1 MQVEIGFEL
10 FDIVSD
16 LLTVLAVNADANA
29 GRNLLF
35 AYISCFGIALVASL
49 YSTSGKLQLLLY
61 KLRKRTSKRTPFVS
75 PQARKAALLEERS
88 DIHKMHLQKAL
99 SYLLVAACEVKLFT
113 NTPVRLLSGSQA
125 QALLPFRQDLP
136 SFILGCVYLLSSTTY
151 PAQTIVFVSFGLSM
165 LLLGYAWHNP
175 PCPWPPSAC
184 RVNNAVTSSPRSK
197 SSKPCGRR
205 NPLSSKSDGCFWVQ
219 SSVHAQQSPNLRSV
233 QRLSTRGVRAIR
245 LNG

>member
-1 MQVEIGFEL
+1 VQVEIGFEL

-99 SYLLVAACEVKLFT
+99 SYLLVAACEVKLFYQHACSSLEWVAGSRPCFLSGRT
-113 NTPVRLLSGSQA
+113 FRLLYWAACTS
-125 QALLPFRQDLP
+125 
-136 SFILGCVYLLSSTTY
+136 Y
-151 PAQTIVFVSFGLSM
+151 PARLIPHRRSSLCRSASRCSSSGTLGTI
-165 LLLGYAWHNP
+165 H
-175 PCPWPPSAC
+175 
-184 RVNNAVTSSPRSK
+184 
-197 SSKPCGRR
+197 
-205 NPLSSKSDGCFWVQ
+205 
-219 SSVHAQQSPNLRSV
+219 HAHGHH
-233 QRLSTRGVRAIR
+233 QRAE
-245 LNG
+245 